1 MLFNVAPFNCKIIT
15 QTRQNTQF
23 SIKSGQNPRSAP
35 GIVLVVMKHHKVI
48 PLIIPCRISVLHST
62 ASSRSG
68 FAQKHSAIV
77 IPSEARFLL
86 GYPSSLCGFS
96 RLFLIYALLYQSFT
110 NYLASPAHFLI
121 RFPCTGYP
129 SVANPPLAFLN
140 SIYPCVSNFAAE
152 LKLTSPLSSL
162 LPLSYSF

>member
-1 MLFNVAPFNCKIIT
+1 MKRRA
-15 QTRQNTQF
+15 
-23 SIKSGQNPRSAP
+23 AP
-35 GIVLVVMKHHKVI
+35 GDGRRRRRTI
-48 PLIIPCRISVLHST
+48 
-62 ASSRSG
+62 
-68 FAQKHSAIV
+68 

-129 SVANPPLAFLN
+129 SVATPPLAFLN
-140 SIYPCVSNFAAE
+140 SIYPCVSNFASE
-152 LKLTSPLSSL
+152 LKLASPLSSL
-162 LPLSYSF
+162 LPLSYPIRKSLEMMCIPYESFSDNSTTI